1 MIIRDIIFSTNPPAT
16 PYVLWIKAG
25 ANNIN
30 TIHIYDGGWRK
41 IGTSSGGGTSD
52 YTDLENKPKINNV
65 VLDGNLSLE
74 DLGIVIPSLE
84 NYVTKE
90 ALNTALSDYAKKAD
104 IPSVEGLL
112 SEIKAQELY
121 QPKGD
126 YALKSELPDIK
137 DLATKTEVTDA
148 ISNQKFKTINNQKIT
163 GEGNIEIQG
172 GGSSVTVDDALST
185 ESINPVQNKVIT
197 QSINQINTEIGE
209 KQPKGDYALKT
220 DIPDTSGFITEAQV
234 DTKLESYAPKGDYA
248 LKTEIPTNVS
258 DLVNDAG
265 FQTAED
271 ITSATKDLATK
282 TELNGK
288 QDTLVSGTNIK
299 TINGNPILGEG
310 NIEIQGGSTVTVDDA
325 LNVESVNPVQN
336 KVITEK
342 INAMNELL
350 AQLDEKVFPTTLSVS
365 GGGTY
370 DEGTSQTVMV
380 SWKLMKNGQTL
391 TPDSV
396 TVNGETVDPATS
408 YKVFTDVTTTTT
420 YRVAVVYKGKTYN
433 GSTTATFKVTYYRY
447 YGAAPL
453 NTDFNNLPDEVVTG
467 FTKEVA
473 TSKEAYNVAITIP
486 VEGICTYIYPKR
498 FGTLTQV
505 QDVNAGGAAAD
516 NWVISTP
523 STTPEPVA
531 TKVIG
536 GEECYIYR
544 STQPNYEDTFK
555 FNFK

>member
-30 TIHIYDGGWRK
+30 TLHIYDGGWRK
-41 IGTSSGGGTSD
+41 IGTSSGEGGTSD

-74 DLGIVIPSLE
+74 DLGIIIPNLE

-90 ALNTALSDYAKKAD
+90 ALNTALSDYAKKTD

-126 YALKSELPDIK
+126 YALKSELPNTA

-172 GGSSVTVDDALST
+172 G
-185 ESINPVQNKVIT
+185 
-197 QSINQINTEIGE
+197 
-209 KQPKGDYALKT
+209 
-220 DIPDTSGFITEAQV
+220 
-234 DTKLESYAPKGDYA
+234 
-248 LKTEIPTNVS
+248 
-258 DLVNDAG
+258 
-265 FQTAED
+265 
-271 ITSATKDLATK
+271 
-282 TELNGK
+282 
-288 QDTLVSGTNIK
+288 
-299 TINGNPILGEG
+299 
-310 NIEIQGGSTVTVDDA
+310 STVTVDDA
-325 LNVESVNPVQN
+325 LNAESVNPVQN
-336 KVITEK
+336 KVITEQ

-380 SWKLMKNGQTL
+380 SWKLQKNGQTL

-420 YRVAVVYKGKTYN
+420 YRVSVVYKGKTYS
-433 GSTTATFKVTYYRY
+433 GSTTATFKKTYYRY
-447 YGAAPL
+447 YGA
-453 NTDFNNLPDEVVTG
+453 LPVGTSVGSITEPMITSLK
-467 FTKEVA
+467 KEVCTSASATLTYNLEDQRAVYAYPSTFGLLTKVLDDA
-473 TSKEAYNVAITIP
+473 TSMPYDDFVKEQEMVIDGENY
-486 VEGICTYIYPKR
+486 YIYALQNPSSVTDYKFR
-498 FGTLTQV
+498 FV
-505 QDVNAGGAAAD
+505 
-516 NWVISTP
+516 
-523 STTPEPVA
+523 
-531 TKVIG
+531 
-536 GEECYIYR
+536 R
-544 STQPNYEDTFK
+544 
-555 FNFK
+555 

>member
-16 PYVLWIKAG
+16 PYVLWVKAG

-30 TIHIYDGGWRK
+30 TLHIYDGGWRK

-52 YTDLENKPKINNV
+52 YTDLENKPKINNI

-74 DLGIVIPSLE
+74 ELGIIIPDLK
-84 NYVTKE
+84 NYVTE
-90 ALNTALSDYAKKAD
+90 DALNTALLDYAKKSD
-104 IPSVEGLL
+104 IPSIEGLL
-112 SEIKAQELY
+112 SEVKAQELY
-121 QPKGD
+121 QPKGE
-126 YALKSELPDIK
+126 YALKSELPDITG
-137 DLATKTEVTDA
+137 LATKTEVTDS
-148 ISNQKFKTINNQKIT
+148 ISNQKFKTINNQEIT

-197 QSINQINTEIGE
+197 QSINQINTEVGE

-220 DIPDTSGFITEAQV
+220 DIPDTSAFITEAQV
-234 DTKLESYAPKGDYA
+234 DTKLESYAPKAD
-248 LKTEIPTNVS
+248 IP
-258 DLVNDAG
+258 D
-265 FQTAED
+265 
-271 ITSATKDLATK
+271 
-282 TELNGK
+282 
-288 QDTLVSGTNIK
+288 VSGLASKEEVSTAISNQQFK
-299 TINGNPILGEG
+299 TVNGQAITGEG
-310 NIEIQGGSTVTVDDA
+310 NIEIQGGSTVTVDEV
-325 LNVESVNPVQN
+325 LSETSVNPVQN

-433 GSTTATFKVTYYRY
+433 GSTTATFKKTYYRY
-447 YGAAPL
+447 YGA
-453 NTDFNNLPDEVVTG
+453 LPVGTSVGSITEPMITSLK
-467 FTKEVA
+467 KEVCTSASATLTYNLEDQRAVYAYPSTFGPLTKVLDDA
-473 TSKEAYNVAITIP
+473 TSMPYDDFLKEQEMVIDGENY
-486 VEGICTYIYPKR
+486 YIYALQNPSSVTDYKFR
-498 FGTLTQV
+498 FV
-505 QDVNAGGAAAD
+505 
-516 NWVISTP
+516 
-523 STTPEPVA
+523 
-531 TKVIG
+531 K
-536 GEECYIYR
+536 
-544 STQPNYEDTFK
+544 
-555 FNFK
+555 

>member
-30 TIHIYDGGWRK
+30 TLHIYDGGWRK

-52 YTDLENKPKINNV
+52 YNDLENKPKINNV
-65 VLDGNLSLE
+65 VLEGNLSLE
-74 DLGIVIPSLE
+74 ELGIIIPDLK
-84 NYVTKE
+84 NYVTE
-90 ALNTALSDYAKKAD
+90 DALNTALLEYAKKSD
-104 IPSVEGLL
+104 IPSIEGLL
-112 SEIKAQELY
+112 SEVKAQELY
-121 QPKGD
+121 QPKGS
-126 YALKSELPDIK
+126 YALKSDIPDTSGLASKDELK
-137 DLATKTEVTDA
+137 EA
-148 ISNQKFKTINNQKIT
+148 ISNQKFKTINGQEIT

-172 GGSSVTVDDALST
+172 GGSVTVDDVLSET
-185 ESINPVQNKVIT
+185 
-197 QSINQINTEIGE
+197 
-209 KQPKGDYALKT
+209 
-220 DIPDTSGFITEAQV
+220 
-234 DTKLESYAPKGDYA
+234 
-248 LKTEIPTNVS
+248 
-258 DLVNDAG
+258 
-265 FQTAED
+265 
-271 ITSATKDLATK
+271 
-282 TELNGK
+282 
-288 QDTLVSGTNIK
+288 
-299 TINGNPILGEG
+299 
-310 NIEIQGGSTVTVDDA
+310 
-325 LNVESVNPVQN
+325 SVNPVQN

-396 TVNGETVDPATS
+396 TVNGETVDPATG

-420 YRVAVVYKGKTYN
+420 YRVEVVYKGKTYN
-433 GSTTATFKVTYYRY
+433 GSTTATFKKTYYRY

-453 NTDFNNLPDEVVTG
+453 NTDFNNLPDEVVTS

-536 GEECYIYR
+536 GEEYYIYR
-544 STQPNYEDTFK
+544 STEPNYEDTFK

>member
-1 MIIRDIIFSTNPPAT
+1 MIIRDIVFSTNPPAT

-30 TIHIYDGGWRK
+30 TLHIYDGGWRK
-41 IGTSSGGGTSD
+41 IGTSSEGGTSN
-52 YTDLENKPKINNV
+52 YNDLENKPKINNV
-65 VLDGNLSLE
+65 VLEGNLTLN
-74 DLGIVIPSLE
+74 DLGIIIPDLK
-84 NYVTKE
+84 NYITE
-90 ALNTALSDYAKKAD
+90 DALNTALLEYAKKTD

-112 SEIKAQELY
+112 SETKAQELY
-121 QPKGD
+121 QPKGN
-126 YALKSELPDIK
+126 YALKSDIPDTSGLASKDELS
-137 DLATKTEVTDA
+137 EA
-148 ISNQKFKTINNQKIT
+148 ISNQKFKTINGQEIT

-172 GGSSVTVDDALST
+172 GSS
-185 ESINPVQNKVIT
+185 I
-197 QSINQINTEIGE
+197 
-209 KQPKGDYALKT
+209 
-220 DIPDTSGFITEAQV
+220 
-234 DTKLESYAPKGDYA
+234 
-248 LKTEIPTNVS
+248 
-258 DLVNDAG
+258 
-265 FQTAED
+265 
-271 ITSATKDLATK
+271 
-282 TELNGK
+282 
-288 QDTLVSGTNIK
+288 
-299 TINGNPILGEG
+299 
-310 NIEIQGGSTVTVDDA
+310 TVDDA
-325 LNVESVNPVQN
+325 LNAESVNPVQN
-336 KVITEK
+336 KVITAQ
-342 INAMNELL
+342 INAMNKLL
-350 AQLDEKVFPTTLSVS
+350 TQLDEKVFPTTLSVS

-370 DEGTSQTVMV
+370 DEGTSQTIMV
-380 SWKLMKNGQTL
+380 SWRLMKNGQTL

-396 TVNGETVDPATS
+396 TVNGETVDPATG

-420 YRVAVVYKGKTYN
+420 YRVVVVYNGKTYT

-453 NTDFNNLPDEVVTG
+453 DTDFNNLPDEVVTG

-473 TSKEAYNVAITIP
+473 TSKEAYNVSITIP

-505 QDVNAGGAAAD
+505 QDANAGGAAAD

>member
-30 TIHIYDGGWRK
+30 TLHIYDGGWRK
-41 IGTSSGGGTSD
+41 IGTSSGEGGTSD

-74 DLGIVIPSLE
+74 DLGIIIPNLE

-90 ALNTALSDYAKKAD
+90 ALNTALSDYAKKTD

-126 YALKSELPDIK
+126 YALKSELPNTA

-172 GGSSVTVDDALST
+172 G
-185 ESINPVQNKVIT
+185 
-197 QSINQINTEIGE
+197 
-209 KQPKGDYALKT
+209 
-220 DIPDTSGFITEAQV
+220 
-234 DTKLESYAPKGDYA
+234 
-248 LKTEIPTNVS
+248 
-258 DLVNDAG
+258 
-265 FQTAED
+265 
-271 ITSATKDLATK
+271 
-282 TELNGK
+282 
-288 QDTLVSGTNIK
+288 
-299 TINGNPILGEG
+299 
-310 NIEIQGGSTVTVDDA
+310 STVTVDDA
-325 LNVESVNPVQN
+325 LNAESVNPVQN
-336 KVITEK
+336 KVITEQ

-380 SWKLMKNGQTL
+380 SWKLQKNGQTL

-420 YRVAVVYKGKTYN
+420 YRVSVVYKGKTYS
-433 GSTTATFKVTYYRY
+433 GSTTATFKKTYYRY
-447 YGAAPL
+447 YGA
-453 NTDFNNLPDEVVTG
+453 LPVGTSVGSITESMITSLK
-467 FTKEVA
+467 KEVCTSASATLTYNLEDQRAVYAYPSTFGLLTKVLDDA
-473 TSKEAYNVAITIP
+473 TSLPYDDFVKEQEMVIDGENY
-486 VEGICTYIYPKR
+486 YIYALQNPSSVTDYKFR
-498 FGTLTQV
+498 FV
-505 QDVNAGGAAAD
+505 
-516 NWVISTP
+516 
-523 STTPEPVA
+523 
-531 TKVIG
+531 K
-536 GEECYIYR
+536 
-544 STQPNYEDTFK
+544 
-555 FNFK
+555 

>member
-1 MIIRDIIFSTNPPAT
+1 MIIRDIVFSTNPPAT

-30 TIHIYDGGWRK
+30 TLHIYDGGWRK

-52 YTDLENKPKINNV
+52 YNDLENKPKINNV
-65 VLDGNLSLE
+65 VLEGNLSLE
-74 DLGIVIPSLE
+74 ELGIIIPDLK
-84 NYVTKE
+84 NYVTE
-90 ALNTALSDYAKKAD
+90 DALNTALLEYAKKSD
-104 IPSVEGLL
+104 IPSIEGLL
-112 SEIKAQELY
+112 SEVKAQELY
-121 QPKGD
+121 QPKGS
-126 YALKSELPDIK
+126 YALKSDIPDTSGLASKDELS
-137 DLATKTEVTDA
+137 EA
-148 ISNQKFKTINNQKIT
+148 ISNQKFKTINGQEIT

-172 GGSSVTVDDALST
+172 GGSVTVDDALSET
-185 ESINPVQNKVIT
+185 
-197 QSINQINTEIGE
+197 
-209 KQPKGDYALKT
+209 
-220 DIPDTSGFITEAQV
+220 
-234 DTKLESYAPKGDYA
+234 
-248 LKTEIPTNVS
+248 
-258 DLVNDAG
+258 
-265 FQTAED
+265 
-271 ITSATKDLATK
+271 
-282 TELNGK
+282 
-288 QDTLVSGTNIK
+288 
-299 TINGNPILGEG
+299 
-310 NIEIQGGSTVTVDDA
+310 
-325 LNVESVNPVQN
+325 SVNPVQN

-396 TVNGETVDPATS
+396 TVNGETVDPATG

-420 YRVAVVYKGKTYN
+420 YRVVVVYQGKTYN
-433 GSTTATFKVTYYRY
+433 GSTTATFKKTYYRY

-453 NTDFNNLPDEVVTG
+453 NTDFNNLPDEVVSG

-486 VEGICTYIYPKR
+486 IEGICTYIYPKR

-505 QDVNAGGAAAD
+505 QDVNAGGAAAN
-516 NWVISTP
+516 NWVISKP
-523 STTPEPVA
+523 NTTPEPVA
-531 TKVIG
+531 TKVIN

-544 STQPNYEDTFK
+544 STEPNYEDTFK

>member
-16 PYVLWIKAG
+16 PYVLWVKAG

-52 YTDLENKPKINNV
+52 YSDLENKPKINNI
-65 VLDGNLSLE
+65 VLEGNLSLE
-74 DLGIVIPSLE
+74 DLGIIIPNLE

-90 ALNTALSDYAKKAD
+90 ALNTALSDYAKKVD

-126 YALKSELPDIK
+126 YALKSELPDIT

-148 ISNQKFKTINNQKIT
+148 ISNQKFKTINNQEIT

-172 GGSSVTVDDALST
+172 GGSSVTVDEALST

-234 DTKLESYAPKGDYA
+234 DTKLESYAPKTD
-248 LKTEIPTNVS
+248 IP
-258 DLVNDAG
+258 D
-265 FQTAED
+265 
-271 ITSATKDLATK
+271 
-282 TELNGK
+282 
-288 QDTLVSGTNIK
+288 VSGLASKEEVSTAISNQQFK
-299 TINGNPILGEG
+299 TVNGQAITGEG
-310 NIEIQGGSTVTVDDA
+310 NIEIQGGSTVTVDEA
-325 LNVESVNPVQN
+325 LSETSVNPVQN

-396 TVNGETVDPATS
+396 TVNGETVDPVTS

-420 YRVAVVYKGKTYN
+420 YRVVVVYKGKTYN
-433 GSTTATFKVTYYRY
+433 GSTTATFKKTYYRY

-453 NTDFNNLPDEVVTG
+453 DTDFNNLPDEVVTG

-523 STTPEPVA
+523 SITPEPVA

>member
-1 MIIRDIIFSTNPPAT
+1 MIIRDIVFSTTPPALHN
-16 PYVLWIKAG
+16 VLWIKAG
-25 ANNIN
+25 DNNIN
-30 TIHIYDGGWRK
+30 TLHVYDGGWRK
-41 IGTSSGGGTSD
+41 IGTSSGEGTSN
-52 YTDLENKPKINNV
+52 YNDLENKPKINNV
-65 VLDGNLSLE
+65 VLEGNLSLE
-74 DLGIVIPSLE
+74 ELGIIIPDLK
-84 NYVTKE
+84 NYVTE
-90 ALNTALSDYAKKAD
+90 DALNTALLEYAQKSD
-104 IPSVEGLL
+104 IPSIEGLL
-112 SEIKAQELY
+112 SEVKAQELY
-121 QPKGD
+121 QPKGN
-126 YALKSELPDIK
+126 YALKSDIPDTSGLASKDELS
-137 DLATKTEVTDA
+137 EA
-148 ISNQKFKTINNQKIT
+148 ISNQKFKTINGQEIT

-172 GGSSVTVDDALST
+172 GSPVTVDDALSET
-185 ESINPVQNKVIT
+185 
-197 QSINQINTEIGE
+197 
-209 KQPKGDYALKT
+209 
-220 DIPDTSGFITEAQV
+220 
-234 DTKLESYAPKGDYA
+234 
-248 LKTEIPTNVS
+248 
-258 DLVNDAG
+258 
-265 FQTAED
+265 
-271 ITSATKDLATK
+271 
-282 TELNGK
+282 
-288 QDTLVSGTNIK
+288 
-299 TINGNPILGEG
+299 
-310 NIEIQGGSTVTVDDA
+310 
-325 LNVESVNPVQN
+325 SVNPVQN
-336 KVITEK
+336 KVITLQ

-370 DEGTSQTVMV
+370 DEGTTQVITVT
-380 SWKLMKNGQTL
+380 WKLQKNGQTL

-396 TVNGETVDPATS
+396 TVNGETVDPS
-408 YKVFTDVTTTTT
+408 VNYKVFTDVTTTTT
-420 YRVAVVYKGKTYN
+420 YRVVVVYKGKTYN
-433 GSTTATFKVTYYRY
+433 GSTTVTFKKTYYRY

-453 NTDFNNLPDEVVTG
+453 DTDFNNLSDEVVNG

>member
-30 TIHIYDGGWRK
+30 TLHIYDGGWRK

-52 YTDLENKPKINNV
+52 YNDLENKPKINNV
-65 VLDGNLSLE
+65 VLEGNLSLE
-74 DLGIVIPSLE
+74 ELGIIIPDLK
-84 NYVTKE
+84 NYVTE
-90 ALNTALSDYAKKAD
+90 DALNTALLDYAKKSD
-104 IPSVEGLL
+104 IPSIEGLL
-112 SEIKAQELY
+112 SEVKAQELY
-121 QPKGD
+121 QPKGE
-126 YALKSELPDIK
+126 YAFKSELPDITG
-137 DLATKTEVTDA
+137 LATKTEVTDA
-148 ISNQKFKTINNQKIT
+148 ISNQKFKTINNQEIT
-163 GEGNIEIQG
+163 GEGNIEIQEG
-172 GGSSVTVDDALST
+172 GSVTVDDALSET
-185 ESINPVQNKVIT
+185 
-197 QSINQINTEIGE
+197 
-209 KQPKGDYALKT
+209 
-220 DIPDTSGFITEAQV
+220 
-234 DTKLESYAPKGDYA
+234 
-248 LKTEIPTNVS
+248 
-258 DLVNDAG
+258 
-265 FQTAED
+265 
-271 ITSATKDLATK
+271 
-282 TELNGK
+282 
-288 QDTLVSGTNIK
+288 
-299 TINGNPILGEG
+299 
-310 NIEIQGGSTVTVDDA
+310 
-325 LNVESVNPVQN
+325 SVNPVQN

-380 SWKLMKNGQTL
+380 SWKLMKNRQTL

-396 TVNGETVDPATS
+396 TVNGETVDPATG

-420 YRVAVVYKGKTYN
+420 YKVVVVYNGKTYT
-433 GSTTATFKVTYYRY
+433 GSTTATFKKTYYRY

-453 NTDFNNLPDEVVTG
+453 NTDFNNLPDEVVSG
-467 FTKEVA
+467 FIKEVA
-473 TSKEAYNVAITIP
+473 TSKEAYNVTITIP

>member
-52 YTDLENKPKINNV
+52 YTDLENKPKINNI
-65 VLDGNLSLE
+65 VLEGNLSLE
-74 DLGIVIPSLE
+74 DLGIIIPNLE

-90 ALNTALSDYAKKAD
+90 ALNTALSDYAKKVD

-121 QPKGD
+121 QPKGE
-126 YALKSELPDIK
+126 YALKSELPDITG
-137 DLATKTEVTDA
+137 LASKEEVSTA
-148 ISNQKFKTINNQKIT
+148 ISNQQFKTVNGQAIT
-163 GEGNIEIQG
+163 
-172 GGSSVTVDDALST
+172 
-185 ESINPVQNKVIT
+185 
-197 QSINQINTEIGE
+197 
-209 KQPKGDYALKT
+209 
-220 DIPDTSGFITEAQV
+220 
-234 DTKLESYAPKGDYA
+234 
-248 LKTEIPTNVS
+248 
-258 DLVNDAG
+258 
-265 FQTAED
+265 
-271 ITSATKDLATK
+271 
-282 TELNGK
+282 
-288 QDTLVSGTNIK
+288 
-299 TINGNPILGEG
+299 GEG
-310 NIEIQGGSTVTVDDA
+310 NIEIQGGSTVTVDEV
-325 LNVESVNPVQN
+325 LSETSVNPVQN

-396 TVNGETVDPATS
+396 TVNGETVDPATG

-433 GSTTATFKVTYYRY
+433 GSTTATFKKTYYRY
-447 YGAAPL
+447 YGA
-453 NTDFNNLPDEVVTG
+453 LPVGTSVGSITEPMITSLK
-467 FTKEVA
+467 KEVCTSASATLTYNLEDQRAVYAYPSTFGLLTKVLDDA
-473 TSKEAYNVAITIP
+473 TSMSYDDFVKEQEMIIDGENY
-486 VEGICTYIYPKR
+486 YIYALQNPSSVTDYKFR
-498 FGTLTQV
+498 FV
-505 QDVNAGGAAAD
+505 
-516 NWVISTP
+516 
-523 STTPEPVA
+523 
-531 TKVIG
+531 K
-536 GEECYIYR
+536 
-544 STQPNYEDTFK
+544 
-555 FNFK
+555 

>member
-16 PYVLWIKAG
+16 PYVLWVKAG

-52 YTDLENKPKINNV
+52 YNDLENKPKINNV
-65 VLDGNLSLE
+65 VLEGNLSLE
-74 DLGIVIPSLE
+74 ELGIIIPDLK
-84 NYVTKE
+84 NYVTE
-90 ALNTALSDYAKKAD
+90 DALNTALLDYAKKSD
-104 IPSVEGLL
+104 IPSIEGLL
-112 SEIKAQELY
+112 SEVKAQELY
-121 QPKGD
+121 QPKGE
-126 YALKSELPDIK
+126 YALKSELPDIT

-148 ISNQKFKTINNQKIT
+148 ISNQKFKTINGQEIT

-172 GGSSVTVDDALST
+172 GGSSVTVDSALSET
-185 ESINPVQNKVIT
+185 SVNPVQNKVIT
-197 QSINQINTEIGE
+197 EAINKANSEIE
-209 KQPKGDYALKT
+209 KKQPKGDYALKA
-220 DIPDTSGFITEAQV
+220 DIPDTSGFITETQV
-234 DTKLESYAPKGDYA
+234 DTKLEGYA
-248 LKTEIPTNVS
+248 LKTEVPTKVS
-258 DLVNDAG
+258 DLTNDAG
-265 FQTAED
+265 YQTAED
-271 ITSATKDLATK
+271 IASATKDLATK
-282 TELNGK
+282 TELEGK
-288 QDTLVSGTNIK
+288 QDVLVSGTSIK
-299 TINGNPILGEG
+299 TVNGNSILGEG
-310 NIEIQGGSTVTVDDA
+310 NIEIQGGSTVTVDDT
-325 LNVESVNPVQN
+325 LNAESVNPVQN

-396 TVNGETVDPATS
+396 TVNGETVDPATG

-420 YRVAVVYKGKTYN
+420 YRVVVVYKGKTYN
-433 GSTTATFKVTYYRY
+433 GSTTVTFKKTYYRY

-453 NTDFNNLPDEVVTG
+453 NTDFNNLPDEVVSG

>member
-1 MIIRDIIFSTNPPAT
+1 MIIRDIVFSTNPPAT

-30 TIHIYDGGWRK
+30 TLHIYDGGWRK

-52 YTDLENKPKINNV
+52 YNDLENKPKINNV
-65 VLDGNLSLE
+65 VLEGNLSLE
-74 DLGIVIPSLE
+74 ELGIIIPDLK
-84 NYVTKE
+84 NYVTE
-90 ALNTALSDYAKKAD
+90 DALNTALLEYAKKSD
-104 IPSVEGLL
+104 IPSIEGLL
-112 SEIKAQELY
+112 SEVKAQELY
-121 QPKGD
+121 QPKGN
-126 YALKSELPDIK
+126 YALKSDIPDTSGFITETQVDTKLENYAQTSDIPDISG
-137 DLATKTEVTDA
+137 LASKEEVKVA
-148 ISNQKFKTINNQKIT
+148 ISNQKFKTVNGQEIT

-172 GGSSVTVDDALST
+172 GGSVTVDEVLSET
-185 ESINPVQNKVIT
+185 
-197 QSINQINTEIGE
+197 
-209 KQPKGDYALKT
+209 
-220 DIPDTSGFITEAQV
+220 
-234 DTKLESYAPKGDYA
+234 
-248 LKTEIPTNVS
+248 
-258 DLVNDAG
+258 
-265 FQTAED
+265 
-271 ITSATKDLATK
+271 
-282 TELNGK
+282 
-288 QDTLVSGTNIK
+288 
-299 TINGNPILGEG
+299 
-310 NIEIQGGSTVTVDDA
+310 
-325 LNVESVNPVQN
+325 SVNPVQN

-420 YRVAVVYKGKTYN
+420 YRVVVVYNGKTYT

-453 NTDFNNLPDEVVTG
+453 DTDFNNLLDEVVTG

-523 STTPEPVA
+523 SLTPEPVA

>member
-16 PYVLWIKAG
+16 PYVLWVKAG

-30 TIHIYDGGWRK
+30 TLHIYDGGWRK

-52 YTDLENKPKINNV
+52 YSDLENKPKINDV

-74 DLGIVIPSLE
+74 DLGIIIPNLE

-126 YALKSELPDIK
+126 YALKSELPDIT

-197 QSINQINTEIGE
+197 QSINQINTEVGE

-271 ITSATKDLATK
+271 ITSATENLATK
-282 TELNGK
+282 TELSGK

-310 NIEIQGGSTVTVDDA
+310 NIEIQGGSTVTVDDTLSA
-325 LNVESVNPVQN
+325 ESVNPVQN

-396 TVNGETVDPATS
+396 TVNGKTVDPATG

-420 YRVAVVYKGKTYN
+420 YRVVVVYKGKTYN
-433 GSTTATFKVTYYRY
+433 GSTTATFKKTYYRY
-447 YGAAPL
+447 YGA
-453 NTDFNNLPDEVVTG
+453 LPVGTSVGSITEPMITSLK
-467 FTKEVA
+467 KEVCTSASATLTYNLEDQRAVYAYPSTFGLLTKVLDDA
-473 TSKEAYNVAITIP
+473 TSLPYDDFVKEAEMVIDGENY
-486 VEGICTYIYPKR
+486 YIYALQNPSSVTDYKFR
-498 FGTLTQV
+498 FV
-505 QDVNAGGAAAD
+505 
-516 NWVISTP
+516 
-523 STTPEPVA
+523 
-531 TKVIG
+531 K
-536 GEECYIYR
+536 
-544 STQPNYEDTFK
+544 
-555 FNFK
+555 

>member
-126 YALKSELPDIK
+126 YALKSELPDIT

-148 ISNQKFKTINNQKIT
+148 ISNQKFKTINNQEIT

-172 GGSSVTVDDALST
+172 GGSS
-185 ESINPVQNKVIT
+185 
-197 QSINQINTEIGE
+197 
-209 KQPKGDYALKT
+209 
-220 DIPDTSGFITEAQV
+220 
-234 DTKLESYAPKGDYA
+234 
-248 LKTEIPTNVS
+248 
-258 DLVNDAG
+258 
-265 FQTAED
+265 
-271 ITSATKDLATK
+271 
-282 TELNGK
+282 
-288 QDTLVSGTNIK
+288 
-299 TINGNPILGEG
+299 
-310 NIEIQGGSTVTVDDA
+310 VTVDDA

-396 TVNGETVDPATS
+396 TVNGETVDPATG

-420 YRVAVVYKGKTYN
+420 YRVVVVYKGKTYN

>member
-16 PYVLWIKAG
+16 PYVLWVKAG

-30 TIHIYDGGWRK
+30 TLHIYDGGWRK

-52 YTDLENKPKINNV
+52 YNDLENKPKINNV
-65 VLDGNLSLE
+65 VLEGNLTLN
-74 DLGIVIPSLE
+74 DLGIIIPDLK
-84 NYVTKE
+84 NYITE
-90 ALNTALSDYAKKAD
+90 DALNTALLEYAKKSD
-104 IPSVEGLL
+104 IPSIEGLL
-112 SEIKAQELY
+112 SEVKAQELY
-121 QPKGD
+121 QPKGN
-126 YALKSELPDIK
+126 YALKSDIPDTSGFITETQVDTKLENYAQTSDIPDTSGLASKDELN
-137 DLATKTEVTDA
+137 AA
-148 ISNQKFKTINNQKIT
+148 ISNQKFKTINGQEIT

-172 GGSSVTVDDALST
+172 GGSVTVDDALSET
-185 ESINPVQNKVIT
+185 
-197 QSINQINTEIGE
+197 
-209 KQPKGDYALKT
+209 
-220 DIPDTSGFITEAQV
+220 
-234 DTKLESYAPKGDYA
+234 
-248 LKTEIPTNVS
+248 
-258 DLVNDAG
+258 
-265 FQTAED
+265 
-271 ITSATKDLATK
+271 
-282 TELNGK
+282 
-288 QDTLVSGTNIK
+288 
-299 TINGNPILGEG
+299 
-310 NIEIQGGSTVTVDDA
+310 
-325 LNVESVNPVQN
+325 SVNPVQN

-420 YRVAVVYKGKTYN
+420 YRVVVVYKGKTYN
-433 GSTTATFKVTYYRY
+433 GSTTATFKKTYYRY

-453 NTDFNNLPDEVVTG
+453 DTDFNNLPDEVVTG